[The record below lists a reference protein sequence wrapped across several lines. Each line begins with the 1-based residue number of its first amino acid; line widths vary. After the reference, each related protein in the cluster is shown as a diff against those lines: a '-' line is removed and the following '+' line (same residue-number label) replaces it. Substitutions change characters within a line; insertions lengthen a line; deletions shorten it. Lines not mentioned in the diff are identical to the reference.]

1 MLKANKVHY
10 EGMTIQVFPKNTLFY
25 GDNLDVLQ
33 RHFPPEYID
42 LIYLD
47 PPFNNKADYNILFRE
62 RSGKESVAQAQAF
75 SDSWTWNTVA
85 EETYLKIQK
94 VPKLDKMIT
103 FLHGYLGK
111 NDFMAYLV
119 MMTIRLNELHRVL
132 KSTGSLLSSL

>member
-1 MLKANKVHY
+1 MAI
-10 EGMTIQVFPKNTLFY
+10 T
-25 GDNLDVLQ
+25 DVLQ
-33 RHFPPEYID
+33 RHFPPECID

-47 PPFNNKADYNILFRE
+47 PPFNSKVDYNILFRE
-62 RSGKESVAQAQAF
+62 RTGKESVAQAQAF

-94 VPKLDKMIT
+94 IPNLDKMIT

-119 MMTIRLNELHRVL
+119 MMAIR
-132 KSTGSLLSSL
+132 